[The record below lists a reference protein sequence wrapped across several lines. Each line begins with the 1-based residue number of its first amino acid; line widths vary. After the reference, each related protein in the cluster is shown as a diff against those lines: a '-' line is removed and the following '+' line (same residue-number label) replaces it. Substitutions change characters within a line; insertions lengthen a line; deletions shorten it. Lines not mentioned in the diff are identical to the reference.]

1 MTTSDSSRFPFQ
13 LMGSGVPRWSH
24 RDPVECGN
32 PFSRDDPRHAVWEEA
47 TARAHKTLTQFD
59 AELETDSHDTQAEAY
74 PVRLVGLAVARFD
87 TWARRGLA
95 VVMSTEGI
103 DDYETWLTNYERH
116 WLEYVAETCPHVD
129 VDKELRHRLAER
141 VESWLASARTRREHE
156 DGDGGR
162 SDVERL
168 TAGR

>member
-1 MTTSDSSRFPFQ
+1 MRAS
-13 LMGSGVPRWSH
+13 VPRWSH
-24 RDPVECGN
+24 RDPVEPGN
-32 PFSRDDPRHAVWEEA
+32 PFPHHDPRHTVWEEA
-47 TARAHKTLTQFD
+47 SARARTTLTQFD
-59 AELETDSHDTQAEAY
+59 AELETESHDTQAEAY

-95 VVMSTEGI
+95 VVMSAEDI
-103 DDYETWLTNYERH
+103 DDYETWLSDYRRN
-116 WLEYVAETCPHVD
+116 WLAYVADTCPHVD
-129 VDKELRHRLAER
+129 VGSELQRGLAER
-141 VESWLASARTRREHE
+141 VESWLASARARREHQ